1 MLDLLARRT
10 LIELGV
16 LVSLTTALVLLF
28 PQRPVWLNALLAI
41 LGLALILMNRRFTRE
56 IVWQRFPVA
65 HERHYCIARTLLVA
79 GSFTLAGGILLAAV
93 AWWQAGLGGLQNPR
107 WLLALPV
114 YFLWGLLQQY
124 LFQFYLL
131 GRLLV
136 LMPVPWA
143 IAGTGTAFAL
153 VHFPHTG
160 TMAVT
165 LAGGI
170 AWTLL
175 YYRYR
180 VLIPLA
186 ASHAVLGSVLFYG
199 VYDRD
204 LLAHWGLI

>member
-1 MLDLLARRT
+1 MPDLLRRRT

-16 LVSLTTALVLLF
+16 LLGLTAALVLLF
-28 PQRPVWLNALLAI
+28 PQRPAWLNALLAI

-65 HERHYCIARTLLVA
+65 QERRYCIARTLLVA
-79 GSFTLAGGILLAAV
+79 GSFTLAGVILLAAV
-93 AWWQAGLGGLQNPR
+93 AWWQAGLSGLQNPR
-107 WLLALPV
+107 WLMALPV

-124 LFQFYLL
+124 LFQVYLL
-131 GRLLV
+131 GRLLM

-143 IAGTGTAFAL
+143 IAGTGLAFAL
-153 VHFPHTG
+153 VHFPQLG
-160 TMAVT
+160 TMVVT

-170 AWTLL
+170 VWTTL

-186 ASHAVLGSVLFYG
+186 ASHAVLGSVLYYG
-199 VYDRD
+199 VYHRD
-204 LLAHWGLI
+204 ILAHWGLF